1 MMTTW
6 TRFLFLA
13 VAGLLLMST
22 PERCAAAYALQLP
35 GDRQLLEAAE
45 RALEEGRFDE
55 ARERVEAWW
64 AEGEAGRD
72 RLSVQ
77 QALWLRAR
85 LTVDSEAA
93 ELLYRRMVVEFPGG
107 NWSDQ
112 ALLRLASG
120 SQARGE
126 YEPAQRYL
134 QILVR
139 DYPSSPF
146 RVEARAELARLDA
159 RVARSAGA
167 APART
172 APAAPAEPAAA
183 ASAPSSAPPVE
194 PPSAGAGARAAA
206 GVTPPVS
213 APSPP
218 PPPSVVE
225 GAFTLQFGAFGQPAG
240 ARALAAELRV
250 AGLDA
255 RVVQVEGSPLYRVR
269 VEAFATREAAET
281 RALALRERGFEVIVS
296 PDRDRERPVG

>member
-1 MMTTW
+1 MTLL
-6 TRFLFLA
+6 TRSLLL
-13 VAGLLLMST
+13 VLTGLLLIGSA
-22 PERCAAAYALQLP
+22 PEPGAGALVLQLP
-35 GDRQLLEAAE
+35 SDRQVLESAE

-64 AEGEAGRD
+64 AGGETGRD

-85 LTVDSEAA
+85 LTVDAEAA
-93 ELLYRRMVVEFPGG
+93 ELLYRRIVVEFPGG
-107 NWSDQ
+107 AWSDQ

-120 SQARGE
+120 AQARGE
-126 YEPAQRYL
+126 FEPAQRYL

-146 RVEARAELARLDA
+146 RVEARADLARLEA
-159 RVARSAGA
+159 QVARPAD
-167 APART
+167 APARPASASA
-172 APAAPAEPAAA
+172 APAAPRVESAPGAGSATAAA
-183 ASAPSSAPPVE
+183 AGASGNAAQSTAGPP
-194 PPSAGAGARAAA
+194 RA
-206 GVTPPVS
+206 
-213 APSPP
+213 
-218 PPPSVVE
+218 VE
-225 GAFTLQFGAFGQPAG
+225 GAFTLQFGAFGEPAG
-240 ARALAAELRV
+240 ARGLAAELRV

-269 VEAFATREAAET
+269 VEAFPSREAAEL

>member
-1 MMTTW
+1 MNMW

-13 VAGLLLMST
+13 AAGLLLMST
-22 PERCAAAYALQLP
+22 PERGAAALALQLP

-45 RALEEGRFDE
+45 RSLEEGRFDE
-55 ARERVEAWW
+55 ARERVETWW
-64 AEGEAGRD
+64 AGGEAGRD

-112 ALLRLASG
+112 ALLRLSSG
-120 SQARGE
+120 AQARGE
-126 YEPAQRYL
+126 YEPAQRFL

-159 RVARSAGA
+159 QVARMAGA
-167 APART
+167 APAR
-172 APAAPAEPAAA
+172 PAAAPAAA
-183 ASAPSSAPPVE
+183 AASSAPPVE
-194 PPSAGAGARAAA
+194 PPSAGAGARA
-206 GVTPPVS
+206 GTTPPVS
-213 APSPP
+213 TPSAP

-269 VEAFATREAAET
+269 VEAFTSREAAET
-281 RALALRERGFEVIVS
+281 RALALRERGFQVIVS
-296 PDRDRERPVG
+296 SDRDRERPVG

>member
-1 MMTTW
+1 MTLW

-22 PERCAAAYALQLP
+22 PERGAAALALQLP

-45 RALEEGRFDE
+45 RSLEEGRFDE

-85 LTVDSEAA
+85 LTVDAEAA

-120 SQARGE
+120 AQARGE
-126 YEPAQRYL
+126 HEPAQRYL

-146 RVEARAELARLDA
+146 RVEARTELARLDA
-159 RVARSAGA
+159 QVARTAGA
-167 APART
+167 APAR
-172 APAAPAEPAAA
+172 PAAAPPAPAAA
-183 ASAPSSAPPVE
+183 AASSAPPVE

-206 GVTPPVS
+206 GATPPVS
-213 APSPP
+213 TPSTP

-225 GAFTLQFGAFGQPAG
+225 GVFTLQFGAFGQPAG

-269 VEAFATREAAET
+269 VEAFTSREAAET